1 MCLQMM
7 ELVGLILGIV
17 TIITDLEKDK
27 DWLSKQSLIQSKTYQ
42 MCVLVEEIE
51 SKDSKKKTLLESHGS
66 LPLQWE
72 MMDGILDRI

>member
-17 TIITDLEKDK
+17 TITTDLEKDK
-27 DWLSKQSLIQSKTYQ
+27 DYQNKVSQILNKTYQ
-42 MCVLVEEIE
+42 ICVLAEEIE

-66 LPLQWE
+66 LPSQ
-72 MMDGILDRI
+72 

>member
-17 TIITDLEKDK
+17 NIITDLEKDK
-27 DWLSKQSLIQSKTYQ
+27 DYQNKVAQLLNKTYQ
-42 MCVLVEEIE
+42 ICVLAEEIE

-66 LPLQWE
+66 LPLQ
-72 MMDGILDRI
+72 

>member
-17 TIITDLEKDK
+17 TKITDLEKDK
-27 DWLSKQSLIQSKTYQ
+27 DYQDKLLQIQNKTYQ
-42 MCVLVEEIE
+42 ICVLAEEIE

-66 LPLQWE
+66 LPSQ
-72 MMDGILDRI
+72 

>member
-17 TIITDLEKDK
+17 TITTDLAKDK
-27 DWLSKQSLIQSKTYQ
+27 DYQDKLSQVLNKTYQ
-42 MCVLVEEIE
+42 MCVLAEEIE

-66 LPLQWE
+66 LPSQ
-72 MMDGILDRI
+72 

>member
-17 TIITDLEKDK
+17 TITTDLAEDK
-27 DWLSKQSLIQSKTYQ
+27 DYQNKLSQILDKTYQ

-51 SKDSKKKTLLESHGS
+51 SKDSKKKTLSESLGS
-66 LPLQWE
+66 SPSQ
-72 MMDGILDRI
+72 

>member
-27 DWLSKQSLIQSKTYQ
+27 DYQDLSLIH
-42 MCVLVEEIE
+42 I
-51 SKDSKKKTLLESHGS
+51 
-66 LPLQWE
+66 
-72 MMDGILDRI
+72 

>member
-17 TIITDLEKDK
+17 TITTDLAEDK
-27 DWLSKQSLIQSKTYQ
+27 DYQNKVSQILNKTYQ
-42 MCVLVEEIE
+42 MCVLAEEIE

-66 LPLQWE
+66 LPSQ
-72 MMDGILDRI
+72 

>member
-17 TIITDLEKDK
+17 TITTDLEKDK
-27 DWLSKQSLIQSKTYQ
+27 DYQNKVSQLLNKTYQ
-42 MCVLVEEIE
+42 ICVLAEEIE

-66 LPLQWE
+66 LPSQ
-72 MMDGILDRI
+72 